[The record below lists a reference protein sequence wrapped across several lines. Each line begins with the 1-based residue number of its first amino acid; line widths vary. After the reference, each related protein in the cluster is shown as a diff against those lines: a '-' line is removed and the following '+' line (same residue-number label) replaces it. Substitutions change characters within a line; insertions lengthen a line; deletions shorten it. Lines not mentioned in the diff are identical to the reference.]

1 MIRAYVF
8 KECEMSRAELLK
20 KKKFVR
26 TVKFW
31 TLSSTNLNGTI
42 TLLSSHLGR
51 ISWASSRHGEQVIKF
66 ILSSTLFLLKL
77 QISHVSKGLCTSR
90 RFKVITLQ
98 RLNKI
103 VSAPVTLHTQ
113 LRIIYNKCFLNDGLV
128 ISDIFANMTN
138 VQELGIRVER
148 AELLYRERL
157 VK

>member
-1 MIRAYVF
+1 M
-8 KECEMSRAELLK
+8 
-20 KKKFVR
+20 
-26 TVKFW
+26 
-31 TLSSTNLNGTI
+31 
-42 TLLSSHLGR
+42 
-51 ISWASSRHGEQVIKF
+51 
-66 ILSSTLFLLKL
+66 
-77 QISHVSKGLCTSR
+77 SKGLCTSR

-148 AELLYRERL
+148 AELPYRERL

>member
-66 ILSSTLFLLKL
+66 ILSTTSFPVKL
-77 QISHVSKGLCTSR
+77 QISHVSKGPCTYH
-90 RFKVITLQ
+90 RFKVIILQ

-103 VSAPVTLHTQ
+103 VSTLSHCTHN
-113 LRIIYNKCFLNDGLV
+113 LELFIINAFLMMN
-128 ISDIFANMTN
+128 
-138 VQELGIRVER
+138 
-148 AELLYRERL
+148 LLFQIDL
-157 VK
+157 LIWQMFKNCVSG